1 MMSNT
6 ERFQYVNWALD
17 NFPEFVTSPDQ
28 YRASQIAWEERK
40 KARVFDAEY
49 LMSRMRSEDLVFPA
63 E

>member
-17 NFPEFVTSPDQ
+17 NFPEFVTNPEQ
-28 YRASQIAWEERK
+28 YRASQIAWEAR
-40 KARVFDAEY
+40 KARVFDPEY
-49 LMSRMRSEDLVFPA
+49 LMARMRSVDLVFPN

>member
-1 MMSNT
+1 MMNNT

-17 NFPEFVTSPDQ
+17 NFPEFVTNPDQ
-28 YRASQIAWEERK
+28 YRASPIAWEELK

-49 LMSRMRSEDLVFPA
+49 LMARMRSEDLVFPN

>member
-17 NFPEFVTSPDQ
+17 NFPEFVTNPDH
-28 YRASQIAWEERK
+28 YRASQIAWEARK
-40 KARVFDAEY
+40 TRVFDAEY
-49 LMSRMRSEDLVFPA
+49 LMARMRYEDLVFPN